1 MSRTLICLFVAA
13 TVTGCAAKK
22 PVLYPNDHL
31 RAVGQEAAERDIE
44 TCRQLA
50 ESAGAR
56 ESESKAGRVAGDTV
70 QGSAMGAAS
79 GAVGGAI
86 AGAAGTGAAIGAA
99 GGATAGL
106 LRGLFSK
113 PEISQAYVNFVN
125 KCLMDRGY
133 QPVGWD

>member
-1 MSRTLICLFVAA
+1 MSRTLISLFIAV
-13 TVTGCAAKK
+13 TVIGCAARK

-44 TCRQLA
+44 ACRQLA
-50 ESAGAR
+50 ERAGVR
-56 ESESKAGRVAGDTV
+56 ESGGRAGHVAGDMV
-70 QGSAMGAAS
+70 HGSAMGAAS

-125 KCLMDRGY
+125 KCLEDRGY